1 MPILQIT
8 YGFNGSDNRYGNWIN
23 VFPGEDTMWK
33 INVFAPNDY
42 PDGERHEMKYTA
54 DSDEE
59 MPDARAKPAAL
70 IPRVFNSFVNQS
82 ENCMSLSVSKCG
94 SPSLRDEVPKADL
107 NCP

>member
-59 MPDARAKPAAL
+59 MLHTHAG
-70 IPRVFNSFVNQS
+70 
-82 ENCMSLSVSKCG
+82 LS
-94 SPSLRDEVPKADL
+94 
-107 NCP
+107 